1 MRKKT
6 FIQIFLIFIIFL
18 IFFGVYQNYLKK
30 EKVSENISNINNEN
44 IDQKNNLINIT
55 YESVDASGRKY
66 IINAENGTVDEE
78 KPDIIFMSN
87 TNARIIL
94 LDGSIIYINSL
105 KAEYNTVNY
114 DTKFQENIKLRFKE
128 HEIFCNNLNIFFKNN
143 LLEAYNDLTYKNFD
157 IIMFA
162 DKIEIDLLTR
172 NSKIFNSN
180 EGKVKI
186 KKRNLNGNN

>member
-6 FIQIFLIFIIFL
+6 FIQIFLIFLIFL
-18 IFFGVYQNYLKK
+18 IFFVVYQNYFKK
-30 EKVSENISNINNEN
+30 EKVSENILNIDNES

-66 IINAENGTVDEE
+66 VINAENGTVDEE

-87 TNARIIL
+87 VNARIIL
-94 LDGSIIYINSL
+94 LDGSIIYIKSV

-114 DTKFQENIKLRFKE
+114 DTKFKKNIKLKFLE
-128 HEIFCNNLNIFFKNN
+128 HNIFCNNLNIFFKNN

-157 IIMFA
+157 IIMLA
-162 DKIEIDLLTR
+162 DKIEIDLLTK
-172 NSKIFNSN
+172 NSKIFNFN